1 MKFDL
6 RETARDHIVTVA
18 HRGVTGGNIPCN
30 TMAAYEIALKQGAD
44 MIEIDVDCSS
54 DGELVIFHPR
64 MEPAHLNFPGGDIEK
79 MTWEEISRLRFVNC
93 DNAPTQFGL
102 LKLDELLE
110 AFKGRCYINVD
121 KFWGNPQAIYKA
133 IKRHDMVDQVLVKS
147 GLSGNVLD
155 VLEEV
160 APELPFMPVVLDE
173 FPQHEELLRRSINYV
188 GAEVLFRR
196 DDNVLASEAFIEDM
210 HRQDKLVWLNSIV
223 YDYKVVISGGHT
235 DDCALTESEDRGW
248 GWIAD
253 RGFDIIQTD
262 WPMMLIDYLKRTGK
276 YYRK

>member
-1 MKFDL
+1 
-6 RETARDHIVTVA
+6 
-18 HRGVTGGNIPCN
+18 
-30 TMAAYEIALKQGAD
+30 
-44 MIEIDVDCSS
+44 
-54 DGELVIFHPR
+54 
-64 MEPAHLNFPGGDIEK
+64 
-79 MTWEEISRLRFVNC
+79 
-93 DNAPTQFGL
+93 
-102 LKLDELLE
+102 
-110 AFKGRCYINVD
+110 
-121 KFWGNPQAIYKA
+121 
-133 IKRHDMVDQVLVKS
+133 
-147 GLSGNVLD
+147 
-155 VLEEV
+155 
-160 APELPFMPVVLDE
+160 MPVVLDE